1 MRGLAVIA
9 VAFGSLA
16 GVGCVER
23 IARSVDTM
31 SKAETDATHSVT
43 FRVIG
48 MMKTNSGAT

>member
-16 GVGCVER
+16 VVGCAER
-23 IARSVDTM
+23 RPGFGDTM

-48 MMKTNSGAT
+48 MMKTRSGAT